1 MNSGT
6 DLFTRP
12 VLEIYIFKNPEWI
25 YFPLQRSLNL
35 YDKEIAVALYLNGI
49 EITLALADEEGD
61 ADKEIETYDMESTL
75 NIMSGDQLWAAI
87 KYKSTDTKQG
97 IWFKWTNKVV
107 LPWKDSPSRFFML
120 QHLEKRR
127 KDVMNTSTLAWM

>member
-49 EITLALADEEGD
+49 EIPLALADEEGD

-97 IWFKWTNKVV
+97 I
-107 LPWKDSPSRFFML
+107 
-120 QHLEKRR
+120 
-127 KDVMNTSTLAWM
+127 

>member
-1 MNSGT
+1 MKSGT
-6 DLFTRP
+6 TGIFTAP
-12 VLEIYIFKNPEWI
+12 VSETYFFKYPEWLLS
-25 YFPLQRSLNL
+25 PSAVPQQL

-97 IWFKWTNKVV
+97 I
-107 LPWKDSPSRFFML
+107 
-120 QHLEKRR
+120 
-127 KDVMNTSTLAWM
+127 